1 MKNMDCL
8 YLEIYSDPILGGKV
22 TVPLQT
28 LISLFILDFV
38 KSPAVELRLI
48 PSAASEKQGFQ
59 ARLRHPFKV
68 TKLEDAPTCAK
79 NCILPVVEVGADK
92 TCVAGL
98 CAVLRQVVKS
108 TLKEHPG
115 HFSRALLGFREGCL
129 MACAEASTWTRFCE
143 VDIIAATQQT
153 LKVPCFHSP
162 VTFPRDLVR
171 FEHHM
176 SQPLR
181 IHNVRKVRQ
190 DHAKVADSELD
201 HCFAE
206 GPSLTLAD
214 MIILPCVHMLLSFV
228 DSVYLKEHLPLV
240 RKWLGLMRQQP
251 GVEDA
256 LEQVVVRPQS
266 KVLDSMFV
274 QYIVPE
280 VPNQSL
286 YKSDPRRYKSKART
300 FTRQDELDESLL
312 KVPVAPEYESNPFG
326 FDVSFDWE
334 AVPQEANPQ
343 GGQLLESRLE
353 RKGQQLENLAKAA
366 LKLAQNGDVI
376 VDFCS
381 GAGHLGIILAHFLP
395 RCTVILLENKEES
408 LKRARLRVNKLN
420 LSNVTFYQCNL
431 DYFKGPFDIGVSL
444 HACGVATD
452 LVIQRCIHQGACFV
466 SCPCCYGSVQDN
478 HQLSY
483 PRSSLF
489 QNTTL
494 TLRDYLVIG
503 HSADQTHDEH
513 NHKTNQGK
521 KCMAIIDTDRCT
533 QAKEAGYRVHMS
545 RLVPET
551 CTPKNNLL
559 VGVPKERH
567 FLM

>member
-1 MKNMDCL
+1 MDSL
-8 YLEIYSDPILGGKV
+8 FLEVYSDPVLGGKV
-22 TVPLQT
+22 TVPLQS
-28 LISLFILDFV
+28 LICLFILDY
-38 KSPAVELRLI
+38 I
-48 PSAASEKQGFQ
+48 QSAQV
-59 ARLRHPFKV
+59 RLRRPFKL
-68 TKLEDAPTCAK
+68 TKLEDAPVCVR
-79 NCILPVVEVGADK
+79 NCLLPVAEVSAAS

-108 TLKEHPG
+108 TLKEHPD
-115 HFSRALLGFREGCL
+115 HPCRALLGFREGCL

-143 VDIIAATQQT
+143 VDIIETTQQM
-153 LKVPCFHSP
+153 LQVNGMQSP
-162 VTFPRDLVR
+162 VTLPKDLVR
-171 FEHHM
+171 FEYHM

-181 IHNVRKVRQ
+181 IHNVQKVRQ
-190 DHAKVADSELD
+190 EHAKVSDTDLD

-206 GPSLTLAD
+206 GPTLTLAD
-214 MIILPCVHMLLSFV
+214 MIILPCVRLLLASLH
-228 DSVYLKEHLPLV
+228 SVYLKEHLSLT
-240 RKWLGLMRQQP
+240 RRWLDLMKQQQ

-256 LEQVVVRPQS
+256 LEHVLVLPQS
-266 KVLDSMFV
+266 KVLDEMFV
-274 QYIVPE
+274 QYLLPE

-312 KVPVAPEYESNPFG
+312 KVPVIPEYEASPFG
-326 FDVSFDWE
+326 CDVSFDWE
-334 AVPQEANPQ
+334 AVPLEANPQ
-343 GGQLLESRLE
+343 GGQLPEVRLE

-366 LKLAQNGDVI
+366 LKLARQGDVI

-408 LKRARLRVNKLN
+408 LKRARQRVDKLN
-420 LSNVTFYQCNL
+420 LSNVSFYQCNL
-431 DYFKGPFDIGVSL
+431 DYFQGPFDIGVSL

-452 LVIQRCIHQGACFV
+452 LVIQRCIKQGASFV

-489 QNTTL
+489 RSTNL
-494 TLRDYLVIG
+494 SLREYLVIG
-503 HSADQTHDEH
+503 HSADQTHDKF
-513 NHKTNQGK
+513 NHKTSQGK
-521 KCMAIIDTDRCT
+521 RCMAIIDTDRCT
-533 QAKEAGYRVHMS
+533 QAKEAGYQVHMS

-559 VGVPKERH
+559 VGVPQDRH